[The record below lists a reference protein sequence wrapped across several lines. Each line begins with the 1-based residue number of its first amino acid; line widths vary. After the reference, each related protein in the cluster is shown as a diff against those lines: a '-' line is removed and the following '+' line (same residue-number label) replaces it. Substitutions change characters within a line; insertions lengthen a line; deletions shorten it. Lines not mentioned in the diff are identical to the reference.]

1 MIDLDDLL
9 RELSPEAPSGE
20 NLEYEATSN
29 YGALERA
36 AQGKPEQQFGD
47 TVIPAEEP
55 EWGTVQRLALELFGS
70 TRDLRVAALLTRA
83 LTRTAGWPGFRD
95 GLQLIN
101 GLIERLWETVHPQLD
116 PDDDND
122 PTFRVNT
129 IASLNDAAATLDGLR
144 DAVLVEARGIG
155 RFSLRDLQIANGELP
170 APKNAETG
178 PPEPQMIAAAFQEA
192 DLEQLRAVSKAI
204 DQSLETLAA
213 IEATLLERVGP
224 AASPDLSALAVLIK
238 TTQRMVAPFLSDR
251 LASAPAED
259 EPLAVDG
266 DDPAMEEP
274 GTAARAA
281 APAAPRAINSREDV
295 VRAID
300 LICAYYAQQ
309 EPSSPI
315 PILLQRAKRLV
326 SKDFLT
332 ILQDL
337 APDGVSQLEQ
347 IKGPQTEN

>member
-1 MIDLDDLL
+1 VLIDLDDLL

-95 GLQLIN
+95 GLLLIEGLIN
-101 GLIERLWETVHPQLD
+101 RFWETVHPQLD

-170 APKNAETG
+170 APKNAETK
-178 PPEPQMIAAAFQEA
+178 PPEPQIIAAAFQEA

-204 DQSLETLAA
+204 DHSLETLAA
-213 IEATLLERVGP
+213 IEAILLERVGP
-224 AASPDLSALAVLIK
+224 GASPDLSALAALIK
-238 TTQRMVAPFLSDR
+238 TTQRTVAPFLTDR
-251 LASAPAED
+251 LASSPAEG
-259 EPLAVDG
+259 EPLAIDG
-266 DDPAMEEP
+266 VDPAMEP
-274 GTAARAA
+274 GGAAGAA

-300 LICAYYAQQ
+300 RICAYYAQQ

-326 SKDFLT
+326 AKDFLT

-347 IKGPQTEN
+347 IKGPQTED